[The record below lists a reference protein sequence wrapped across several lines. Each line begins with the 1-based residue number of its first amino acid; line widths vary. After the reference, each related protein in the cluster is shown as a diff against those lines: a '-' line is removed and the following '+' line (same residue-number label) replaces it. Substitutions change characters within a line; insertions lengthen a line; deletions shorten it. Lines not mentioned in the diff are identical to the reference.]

1 MSTEIR
7 ELYLSEVDKMN
18 TERGKKFKNLA
29 EKINNLALTKSLD
42 VSILGSVSFGVCEKG
57 IQPNEKESYDDHHS
71 LKVERADE
79 DRYLVKKGD
88 GSLITDLN
96 LKEEWRCAMVKRFG
110 MEFVGISCKLIEPL
124 NSTAYIY

>member
-42 VSILGSVSFGVCEKG
+42 VSILGSVSFGICEEG
-57 IQPNEKESYDDHHS
+57 NEMGESYDGKIPLHI
-71 LKVERADE
+71 ERADE
-79 DRYLVKKGD
+79 DRYLVKKD

-96 LKEEWRCAMVKRFG
+96 LKEEWRCAMIKRFG
-110 MEFVGISCKLIEPL
+110 EDFIGISCKLIEPP